1 MSPCENDTPINWK
14 RNLIVAWLGCF
25 LTGAAF
31 SLVMPFLPLYVE
43 QLGVTGHSALN
54 MWSGIVFSITFLFSA
69 IASPFWGGLADR
81 KGRKLMLLRS
91 ALGMGIV
98 MVLMGL
104 AQNIW
109 QFLILR
115 ALLGLLGG
123 FVPNANALIATQV
136 PRNKSGWAL
145 GTLSTGGVS
154 GALLGPMAGG
164 LLADSYGL
172 RPVFFIT
179 ASVLILCFFVT
190 LFCIREKFQPVS
202 KKEMLHMREVVTSL
216 KNPKLVLSL
225 FVTTLIIQVATG
237 SIAPILTLYVREL
250 AGNVSNVAFIS
261 GMIASVPRRGGSA
274 KRTTTRQTWRSN
286 RTRKILITALIFSVL
301 LLIPMSYV
309 QTPLQLGILR
319 FLLGAAD
326 GALLPAVQTLLVYN
340 SSNRIAGRIFSYNQS
355 FRDIGNV
362 TGPLMGAAISANY
375 GFRAVF
381 LVTAG
386 VVLFNAVYSW
396 NSLRRRRIPRYRT
409 DFSPFILAKAEN
421 QLSFSLKP
429 HQLKGRIV
437 MTMYA
442 TLEEAIDAAREEFL
456 ADNPGIDAEDA
467 NVQQFNAQK
476 YVLQDGDIMWQ
487 VEFFADEGEE
497 GECLPMLSG
506 EAAQSVFDGD
516 YDEIEIRQEW
526 QEENTLHE
534 WDEGEFQLEP
544 PLDTEEG
551 RAAADEWDE
560 R

>member
-190 LFCIREKFQPVS
+190 LFCI
-202 KKEMLHMREVVTSL
+202 
-216 KNPKLVLSL
+216 
-225 FVTTLIIQVATG
+225 
-237 SIAPILTLYVREL
+237 
-250 AGNVSNVAFIS
+250 
-261 GMIASVPRRGGSA
+261 
-274 KRTTTRQTWRSN
+274 
-286 RTRKILITALIFSVL
+286 
-301 LLIPMSYV
+301 
-309 QTPLQLGILR
+309 
-319 FLLGAAD
+319 
-326 GALLPAVQTLLVYN
+326 
-340 SSNRIAGRIFSYNQS
+340 
-355 FRDIGNV
+355 NV

-396 NSLRRRRIPRYRT
+396 NSLRRRRIP
-409 DFSPFILAKAEN
+409 
-421 QLSFSLKP
+421 
-429 HQLKGRIV
+429 
-437 MTMYA
+437 
-442 TLEEAIDAAREEFL
+442 
-456 ADNPGIDAEDA
+456 
-467 NVQQFNAQK
+467 
-476 YVLQDGDIMWQ
+476 Q
-487 VEFFADEGEE
+487 V
-497 GECLPMLSG
+497 S
-506 EAAQSVFDGD
+506 
-516 YDEIEIRQEW
+516 
-526 QEENTLHE
+526 N
-534 WDEGEFQLEP
+534 
-544 PLDTEEG
+544 
-551 RAAADEWDE
+551 
-560 R
+560 

>member
-1 MSPCENDTPINWK
+1 
-14 RNLIVAWLGCF
+14 
-25 LTGAAF
+25 
-31 SLVMPFLPLYVE
+31 
-43 QLGVTGHSALN
+43 
-54 MWSGIVFSITFLFSA
+54 
-69 IASPFWGGLADR
+69 
-81 KGRKLMLLRS
+81 MLLRS

-172 RPVFFIT
+172 RPVLFIT

-261 GMIASVPRRGGSA
+261 GMIASVPGVAALLSA
-274 KRTTTRQTWRSN
+274 PRLGKLGDRIGPE
-286 RTRKILITALIFSVL
+286 KILITALIFSVL

-340 SSNRIAGRIFSYNQS
+340 SSNQIAGRIFSYNQS

-396 NSLRRRRIPRYRT
+396 NSLRRRRIP
-409 DFSPFILAKAEN
+409 
-421 QLSFSLKP
+421 
-429 HQLKGRIV
+429 
-437 MTMYA
+437 
-442 TLEEAIDAAREEFL
+442 
-456 ADNPGIDAEDA
+456 
-467 NVQQFNAQK
+467 
-476 YVLQDGDIMWQ
+476 Q
-487 VEFFADEGEE
+487 V
-497 GECLPMLSG
+497 S
-506 EAAQSVFDGD
+506 
-516 YDEIEIRQEW
+516 
-526 QEENTLHE
+526 N
-534 WDEGEFQLEP
+534 
-544 PLDTEEG
+544 
-551 RAAADEWDE
+551 
-560 R
+560 

>member
-190 LFCIREKFQPVS
+190 LFYIREKFQPVS

-216 KNPKLVLSL
+216 KNPKLVL
-225 FVTTLIIQVATG
+225 
-237 SIAPILTLYVREL
+237 
-250 AGNVSNVAFIS
+250 
-261 GMIASVPRRGGSA
+261 
-274 KRTTTRQTWRSN
+274 
-286 RTRKILITALIFSVL
+286 KI
-301 LLIPMSYV
+301 
-309 QTPLQLGILR
+309 
-319 FLLGAAD
+319 
-326 GALLPAVQTLLVYN
+326 
-340 SSNRIAGRIFSYNQS
+340 
-355 FRDIGNV
+355 
-362 TGPLMGAAISANY
+362 
-375 GFRAVF
+375 
-381 LVTAG
+381 
-386 VVLFNAVYSW
+386 
-396 NSLRRRRIPRYRT
+396 
-409 DFSPFILAKAEN
+409 
-421 QLSFSLKP
+421 
-429 HQLKGRIV
+429 
-437 MTMYA
+437 
-442 TLEEAIDAAREEFL
+442 
-456 ADNPGIDAEDA
+456 
-467 NVQQFNAQK
+467 
-476 YVLQDGDIMWQ
+476 
-487 VEFFADEGEE
+487 
-497 GECLPMLSG
+497 
-506 EAAQSVFDGD
+506 
-516 YDEIEIRQEW
+516 
-526 QEENTLHE
+526 
-534 WDEGEFQLEP
+534 
-544 PLDTEEG
+544 G
-551 RAAADEWDE
+551 RAHV
-560 R
+560 